1 MIKRLLVSSAVL
13 LGAAGIACGGD
24 SGTTDLPPK
33 PQIVTD
39 RDSIVDQAIFA
50 GQQKNQTLQL
60 TNKGQQDLV
69 VSGFTLQADSGWNL
83 SNTSPALFQ
92 EDGTQSA
99 TVKSNKTA
107 FINMNCKPTTA
118 GQTITGTLTITSN
131 AENKPTKAVSVSC
144 GPAVAP

>member
-1 MIKRLLVSSAVL
+1 VL

-24 SGTTDLPPK
+24 SGGDLPAK
-33 PQIVTD
+33 LQIVTD

-50 GQQKNQTLQL
+50 GQQKNQTLQII
-60 TNKGQQDLV
+60 NKGQQDLV
-69 VSGFTLQADSGWNL
+69 VSGFTLQADTGWTL
-83 SNTSPALFQ
+83 VSTSPTLFQ

-107 FINMNCKPTTA
+107 FLFMTCKPTTA
-118 GQTITGTLTITSN
+118 GETITGTLTINSN
-131 AENKPTKAVSVSC
+131 AENKPTKTVDVSC